1 MNRILLYIF
10 VVIIIFSAKISF
22 ADSGQINAGV
32 LPSVWYSSLNVNDQD
47 SIKIFGAVQNHSDTD
62 FSGVISIFVDDKLN
76 SSVNFIS
83 NNNSLTE
90 VSIPWKA
97 TEGKHSLQLKITK
110 ISFADTG
117 TTTAFSTSSLLS
129 FESDATT
136 LSITK
141 PITLQTVTDSA
152 KEIAL
157 NTVDKIDTAANT
169 LADKIDALKKPEV
182 ISSVATPSEVT
193 SAKSNS
199 IAADNTGPAS
209 TKTADK
215 MVGKVL
221 GAETKYQAS
230 STNSGIFKYPV
241 VTTIYNKIID
251 FLSMIVRN
259 WQITLFVI
267 IVLFIIIK
275 YFIL

>member
-1 MNRILLYIF
+1 M
-10 VVIIIFSAKISF
+10 
-22 ADSGQINAGV
+22 
-32 LPSVWYSSLNVNDQD
+32 
-47 SIKIFGAVQNHSDTD
+47 
-62 FSGVISIFVDDKLN
+62 
-76 SSVNFIS
+76 
-83 NNNSLTE
+83 
-90 VSIPWKA
+90 
-97 TEGKHSLQLKITK
+97 
-110 ISFADTG
+110 
-117 TTTAFSTSSLLS
+117 
-129 FESDATT
+129 
-136 LSITK
+136 
-141 PITLQTVTDSA
+141 
-152 KEIAL
+152 
-157 NTVDKIDTAANT
+157 
-169 LADKIDALKKPEV
+169 
-182 ISSVATPSEVT
+182 ATPSEVT

-267 IVLFIIIK
+267 IILFIIIK
-275 YFIL
+275 YFIS